1 MRFFL
6 LAIAMLLASPAIAA
20 EQVVWRLG
28 IEGTQLSLPLL
39 STSAGERALPIRFT
53 AKLADRW
60 PGSHVESSVNPT
72 SEALIALQ
80 TSPRLN
86 PLTLQV
92 HPLAG
97 HRSFDAITTQD
108 VTPYQLAITASNTV
122 LGVGLS
128 AAYAVPVSW
137 GKLAKGWTASPFVSV
152 DYNRVDSARHVNT
165 NSPKPFTND
174 NADTGLTGAAGATI
188 SYSLGSHARLRID
201 GFGAAIA
208 STQGEAS
215 ERDLSSASAQLES
228 ALHAHGF
235 ESVWIEYGARAHYR
249 LNRQLNLEAAV
260 VRTSGP
266 VNGSATAT
274 MFGLRH
280 SF

>member
-1 MRFFL
+1 MRIFL
-6 LAIAMLLASPAIAA
+6 LAITMLLASPAIAS
-20 EQVVWRLG
+20 EQAVWRLG
-28 IEGTQLSLPLL
+28 IVGASLSRPLL
-39 STSAGERALPIRFT
+39 TTSAAERALPIRFT
-53 AKLADRW
+53 AKVADRW
-60 PGSHVESSVNPT
+60 PDSRVESPINPT
-72 SEALIALQ
+72 SDALIALQ
-80 TSPRLN
+80 TSPRLS
-86 PLTLQV
+86 PLLLQV
-92 HPLAG
+92 HPLAS
-97 HRSFDAITTQD
+97 HRSFDAMTTQD
-108 VTPYQLAITASNTV
+108 ATPYQLAITASNTA

-128 AAYAVPVSW
+128 AAYAVPMRW
-137 GKLAKGWTASPFVSV
+137 GRVGKGWTASPFISM
-152 DYNRVDSARHVNT
+152 DYNRVDSARLVNA

-228 ALHAHGF
+228 ALHAHGI